1 MLPVMSDR
9 TAAAAGLRAELF
21 VDQPMTTVAFY
32 ERFLGFHL
40 EREGD
45 GYWSLRNG
53 AVTIGIGAAE
63 DLDADH
69 HFLRPGATDS
79 ARGVGVELVL
89 ELPSADTV
97 DAMHERIRSAVA
109 TAGGRVEPISDRPWG
124 LRDFR
129 VIDPDGY
136 YIRITHG

>member
-1 MLPVMSDR
+1 MLPVMSER
-9 TAAAAGLRAELF
+9 TAATGLRAELF
-21 VDQPMTTVAFY
+21 VDQPTTTVAFY
-32 ERFLGFHL
+32 ERFLGFRL

-53 AVTIGIGAAE
+53 AVAIGIGAAAN
-63 DLDADH
+63 LDTAH
-69 HFLRPGATDS
+69 HFLRPAATDS

-89 ELPSADTV
+89 ELPSAEAV
-97 DAMHERIRSAVA
+97 DEMHERIRSDVA
-109 TAGGRVEPISDRPWG
+109 TAGGRVEPISERPWG

>member
-9 TAAAAGLRAELF
+9 TAATGLRAELF
-21 VDQPMTTVAFY
+21 VDQPTTTVAFY
-32 ERFLGFHL
+32 ERFLGFRL

-53 AVTIGIGAAE
+53 VVTIGIGAAE
-63 DLDADH
+63 NLDAAH
-69 HFLRPGATDS
+69 HFRRPAATDS

-89 ELPSADTV
+89 ELPSADAV
-97 DAMHERIRSAVA
+97 DEMHQRIRSDVA
-109 TAGGRVEPISDRPWG
+109 TAGGRVEPISDHPWD